1 MSGHAFMH
9 DDAAWIL
16 RHGGGEISEIKAG
29 WRNVSRAVFFQPVG
43 SGEVVELRYVGK
55 SCEIGG
61 RGCKPIM
68 LQPVGYA
75 ENVFKLQVTAN
86 CQLVFLLLSD
96 LLGLILELPGLG
108 NACVAVVFIA
118 LC

>member
-16 RHGGGEISEIKAG
+16 RHSGSEISEIEAG
-29 WRNVSRAVFFQPVG
+29 RRRNISRAVFFQPVG

-61 RGCKPIM
+61 RGGKPIM
-68 LQPVGYA
+68 LQPVGDA
-75 ENVFKLQVTAN
+75 ENVFKLQVTGN
-86 CQLVFLLLSD
+86 RQLDFLLLNR
-96 LLGLILELPGLG
+96 LLGPILQSPEL
-108 NACVAVVFIA
+108 
-118 LC
+118 

>member
-16 RHGGGEISEIKAG
+16 RHSGSEISEIEAG
-29 WRNVSRAVFFQPVG
+29 NRNISRAVFFQSVG
-43 SGEVVELRYVGK
+43 SGEVFELRYVGK

-61 RGCKPIM
+61 RGCISIM
-68 LQPVGYA
+68 LQPVVFA

-96 LLGLILELPGLG
+96 MFGLLHE
-108 NACVAVVFIA
+108 
-118 LC
+118 

>member
-16 RHGGGEISEIKAG
+16 RHSGSEISEIEAG
-29 WRNVSRAVFFQPVG
+29 NRNISRAVFFQSVG

-68 LQPVGYA
+68 LQPVAYA
-75 ENVFKLQVTAN
+75 ENVFRLQVTEHRQPA
-86 CQLVFLLLSD
+86 FALLAD
-96 LLGLILELPGLG
+96 LLGLM
-108 NACVAVVFIA
+108 
-118 LC
+118 

>member
-16 RHGGGEISEIKAG
+16 RHSGSEISEIEAG
-29 WRNVSRAVFFQPVG
+29 RRNISRAVFFQAAG

-61 RGCKPIM
+61 RGCKPVM
-68 LQPVGYA
+68 LQPVWYG
-75 ENVFKLQVTAN
+75 EDVFKLQVTAN
-86 CQLVFLLLSD
+86 RYLVFLLLSN
-96 LLGLILELPGLG
+96 LFGLIFEQPELG
-108 NACVAVVFIA
+108 NACIAVLFIN
-118 LC
+118 

>member
-16 RHGGGEISEIKAG
+16 RHSGSEISETEAG
-29 WRNVSRAVFFQPVG
+29 RRRNISRAVFFQPVG
-43 SGEVVELRYVGK
+43 SGEVVELCYVGK
-55 SCEIGG
+55 SCEIGR

-96 LLGLILELPGLG
+96 LLGLILE
-108 NACVAVVFIA
+108 
-118 LC
+118 